1 VPLRNI
7 ERRIQNDEPFDI
19 EGSREIRKVA
29 RAYNTLYGENKNR
42 TLLLERMAQTDPLT
56 GLYNRGSFDQV
67 LSQFTPDMALL
78 AVDVDLFKE
87 INDRYGHEV
96 GDKVLQKVASELRR
110 AFDDQDYCC
119 RIGGDEFAVVVVD
132 SGRESRLEIATLL
145 KGVCENLRDGSGETP
160 AVTLSVGIAFGSDV
174 PEGVTVYHA
183 ADKALYAAK
192 RNGRN
197 QYAIYEG

>member
-1 VPLRNI
+1 MIDLNKFKQI
-7 ERRIQNDEPFDI
+7 NDGNGHELGV
-19 EGSREIRKVA
+19 EALVKVA
-29 RAYNTLYGENKNR
+29 GTILK
-42 TLLLERMAQTDPLT
+42 
-56 GLYNRGSFDQV
+56 SFR
-67 LSQFTPDMALL
+67 SQDH
-78 AVDVDLFKE
+78 V
-87 INDRYGHEV
+87 
-96 GDKVLQKVASELRR
+96 
-110 AFDDQDYCC
+110 C

-132 SGRESRLEIATLL
+132 ARRESRLEINAHLA
-145 KGVCENLRDGSGETP
+145 GVYEHLRDESGETP